1 MAAIKEH
8 LLPLGFKVPAGNQ
21 PISGGFFIWLDLPSP
36 LTGDL
41 LAQRALAD
49 ERLMIGSGTLFQV
62 QGDCSEDYRTFEHSI
77 RLCFA
82 YERFELLH
90 EGVERL
96 AAVAR
101 CMLGSE

>member
-1 MAAIKEH
+1 MAAIHEN
-8 LLPLGFKVPAGNQ
+8 LIPLGFKVPAGYQ
-21 PISGGFFIWLDLPSP
+21 PISGGFFIWLDLPSL

-49 ERLMIGSGTLFQV
+49 EMLMIGSGTLFQV
-62 QGDCSEDYRTFEHSI
+62 QGDCSEDYRTFQHSI

-82 YERFELLH
+82 YERFELLY

-96 AAVAR
+96 ATVAR
-101 CMLGSE
+101 RMLTG